1 MNDRGYEIIKQLNRL
16 ANDRSLPSHARN
28 KVRDSV
34 QYIKDIQNELECYR
48 DLDIL
53 LEKTNFD

>member
-16 ANDRSLPSHARN
+16 ANDRSLSPRVRN
-28 KVRDSV
+28 KVRDAA
-34 QYIKDIQNELECYR
+34 QYIRDMQNELERCR